1 MESQLA
7 GCSAVELAGLI
18 ARGEVSALEVV
29 DAHIARIEQVN
40 PRLNA
45 VVVKRYDQARAEAQQ
60 ADRRRRAGAPLG
72 PLHGVPVTVKECLD
86 VVGTPSTFGLR
97 RRAQDQPLRDDPYV
111 ARLRAAGAV
120 VLGKTNVPQL
130 LLYYESDNPLYGRTC
145 NPWDPARSP
154 GGSSGGEGAI
164 LAAGG
169 APLGLGTDI
178 GGSLRIPAAFCGIAS
193 IKPTAPRTLDFAR
206 FTEPP
211 VYGPI
216 VSLCGPM
223 ARDVADVAL
232 GLELISEV
240 PNAYCPQPRPL
251 EDYRA
256 VDLRGLRVACYT
268 DDGTLSPSPAV
279 RRAVREAAAIL
290 RERGAQVLDWRPPQ
304 AVEALV
310 LFVRLIA
317 GDTVPLLRQMTGG
330 ERLVPQLAQQ
340 LLLARRSRAA
350 LALLERAMRRA
361 GQPSLARA
369 LPAFG
374 HRGSLARSQGLAA
387 FESYRQRFAEAL
399 DTGADGPFDLILCPA
414 CSLPAFTH
422 GASTSLVTAGAYA
435 PLYNLLGYPAG
446 VVPVT
451 RVRPGEEIGRPASL
465 DLVERTARRVEQGSA
480 GLPIGVQVV
489 ARPWQEHQ
497 ALAAMQAIQDAVR
510 AAEPARFEPA
520 ALPSVP

>member
-7 GCSAVELAGLI
+7 GCSAAELAGLI

-45 VVVKRYDQARAEAQQ
+45 VVVRRYDEARAEAQQ
-60 ADRRRRAGAPLG
+60 ADRRRLRGAPLG

-86 VVGTPSTFGLR
+86 LVGTPSTFGLR
-97 RRAQDQPLRDDPYV
+97 RRAQDTPLRDDPYV

-120 VLGKTNVPQL
+120 VVGKTNVPQL
-130 LLYYESDNPLYGRTC
+130 LLYYESDNPLYGRTS
-145 NPWDPARSP
+145 NPWSAERSA
-154 GGSSGGEGAI
+154 GGSSGGEGAVI
-164 LAAGG
+164 AAGG
-169 APLGLGTDI
+169 SPLGLGTDI

-206 FTEPP
+206 FTEAPAHGA
-211 VYGPI
+211 V

-232 GLELISEV
+232 GLELIGEV
-240 PNAYCPQPRPL
+240 PNAHCPQPRPL

-256 VDLRGLRVACYT
+256 VELRGLRVACYT

-279 RRAVREAAAIL
+279 RRAVREAAAAL
-290 RERGAQVLDWRPPQ
+290 RDRGAQVLDWQPPQ
-304 AVEALV
+304 VPEALV
-310 LFVRLIA
+310 LFLRLIS
-317 GDTVPLLRQMTGG
+317 GDTLPLLRQMIGG
-330 ERLVPQLAQQ
+330 ERMTPQLAQLV
-340 LLLARRSRAA
+340 LLSKRSRAS
-350 LALLERAMRRA
+350 LALLERTLRRA

-374 HRGSLARSQGLAA
+374 HRGPAARSQGIAA
-387 FESYRQRFAEAL
+387 FENYRQRFAEAL
-399 DTGADGPFDLILCPA
+399 DAGEAGPFDLILCPA
-414 CSLPAFTH
+414 SALPAFTH
-422 GASTSLVTAGAYA
+422 GASTTLATAGAYA

-465 DLVERTARRVEQGSA
+465 DLVERTARLVEQGSA
-480 GLPIGVQVV
+480 GLPVGVQVV
-489 ARPWQEHQ
+489 ARPWQEHL
-497 ALAAMQAIQDAVR
+497 ALAAMQAIQDSVR
-510 AAEPARFEPA
+510 AAEPARFELVSA
-520 ALPSVP
+520 E